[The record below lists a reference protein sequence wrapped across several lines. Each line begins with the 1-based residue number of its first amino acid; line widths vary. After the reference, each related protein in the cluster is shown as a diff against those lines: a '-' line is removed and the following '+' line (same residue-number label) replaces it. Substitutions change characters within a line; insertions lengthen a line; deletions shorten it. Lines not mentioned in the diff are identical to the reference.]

1 MKNYLLTLLVFLMA
15 CTPKGNKC
23 CSKCK
28 KNIKTDEVVT
38 IKTSFG
44 EIKVMLYEET
54 KAHKENFLKLAKE
67 GFYDS
72 TTFHRIIDG
81 FMIQGGD
88 PNSKD
93 NNPSND
99 GLGGPGYALPAEIMS
114 KFKHKK
120 GALAAA
126 RLGDGINPEKRS
138 NGSQFYIVE
147 PDKGTPFLN
156 NNYTVFGEVI
166 EGMEV
171 VEVIAVLRKDRNN
184 RPTMDV
190 RMFMSVEKVP
200 QDSITAWT
208 GYKYPIIADTI
219 HE

>member
-1 MKNYLLTLLVFLMA
+1 MKNYLIAGLVLLMA
-15 CTPKGNKC
+15 CAPKGSKC

-28 KNIKTDEVVT
+28 KNIKTDEVVV
-38 IKTSFG
+38 IKTPYGS
-44 EIKVMLYEET
+44 IKVMLYEET

-67 GFYDS
+67 GLYDS
-72 TTFHRIIDG
+72 TTFHRVIDG

-93 NNPSND
+93 SNPNND
-99 GLGGPGYALPAEIMS
+99 GQGGPGYTLPAEIIA
-114 KFKHKK
+114 KFKHKR

-126 RLGDGINPEKRS
+126 RQGDAVNPEKRS
-138 NGSQFYIVE
+138 SGSQFYIVE
-147 PDKGTPFLN
+147 PEKGTPFLN

-171 VEVIAVLRKDRNN
+171 VEVIAVARKDQRD
-184 RPTMDV
+184 RPTMDI
-190 RMFMSVEKVP
+190 RMFMTVEKIP

-208 GYKYPIIADTI
+208 GYKYPIITDTI
-219 HE
+219 R